1 MRRNV
6 EEQTRKHAR
15 ELRRDMTPAEKC
27 LWHRIR
33 GGRLHGLQVR
43 RQHPIGPYI
52 ADFYI
57 PELRLVIE
65 LDGDSHDNRIEK
77 DRVRDR
83 YLSGQGC
90 AVIRFQNRD
99 ITHSIESVLEYLWDY
114 CKRRGWAEQR
124 GRSDDEQSSTP
135 S

>member
-6 EEQTRKHAR
+6 EEKTRKHAR
-15 ELRRDMTPAEKC
+15 ELRREMTPAEKR

-65 LDGDSHDNRIEK
+65 VDGDSHDNRIEK
-77 DRVRDR
+77 DRARDR
-83 YLSGQGC
+83 YLSGEGC
-90 AVIRFQNRD
+90 AVVRFQNRY
-99 ITHSIESVLEYLWDY
+99 IEESLDCVLEYLWDY
-114 CKRRGWAEQR
+114 CTKRTNR
-124 GRSDDEQSSTP
+124 
-135 S
+135 